1 MYVWALLLC
10 ICMSYCTLVSFFV
23 KVVFWVY
30 DRERKLSEGAE
41 YYYSRRKARTTPH
54 LQIGVF
60 DDCSVT

>member
-1 MYVWALLLC
+1 
-10 ICMSYCTLVSFFV
+10 MSYCALVSFFV

-30 DRERKLSEGAE
+30 DRERELREGAE